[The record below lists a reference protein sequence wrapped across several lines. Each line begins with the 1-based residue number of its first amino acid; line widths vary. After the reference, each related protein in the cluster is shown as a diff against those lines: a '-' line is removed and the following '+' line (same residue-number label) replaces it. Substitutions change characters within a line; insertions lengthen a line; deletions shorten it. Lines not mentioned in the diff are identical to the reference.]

1 MLSVSAF
8 TWAALLFLSLV
19 APVACT
25 QSVSATDTLQRA
37 SQLLPHLRYPP
48 PPLPPE
54 ERNSPRKTPKLE
66 GTKEG
71 SRRVDAHPPHARVHA
86 LCPAFH
92 GTGLAVAGSAQFSEA
107 KWLTEV
113 LRHFPPQF
121 KFMTNK
127 QTSTRS
133 GDKESKAGPDAERQA
148 SKLRQ
153 AASPQGRQRT
163 LLRSK
168 SL

>member
-1 MLSVSAF
+1 MGCAPISLSGGPGCLYAVCFCHRHS
-8 TWAALLFLSLV
+8 
-19 APVACT
+19 PAC
-25 QSVSATDTLQRA
+25 
-37 SQLLPHLRYPP
+37 LPTPSP
-48 PPLPPE
+48 SPLPAPTPPSRREEQSQENPE
-54 ERNSPRKTPKLE
+54 AGRDKGRQW
-66 GTKEG
+66 
-71 SRRVDAHPPHARVHA
+71 RVDAHPPHARVHA